1 MKTPTYLIKAKLK
14 TLVLKL
20 KQRKLQQ
27 LTKKE
32 K

>member
-1 MKTPTYLIKAKLK
+1 MKSKAYLTKAKLK
-14 TLVLKL
+14 TLQLKL
-20 KQRKLQQ
+20 KQRKLQL